1 MKNKIFLFL
10 LLIGLATTSLYGQNY
25 ERYKKLIDTTLTSK
39 HLGFS
44 KNITITVPIEWQNDV
59 AHDFPLIIVF
69 DRQNPRS
76 HNYILN
82 TIDYLTS
89 NEQMPSSILVSVES
103 DEDHRVYET
112 LHNVQSKKGL
122 ANENEQFLFDELIPL
137 LENQYKASSFRVLIG
152 HSRYGYFTTSLLSH
166 RINDLNAVVAIS
178 PFFIED
184 NVNLIDS
191 ISKINRKLISN
202 QKFFRFAI
210 GGDYPNSYYKM
221 DSLIKLHPNPKFDA
235 KGVIFPEADHNVT
248 PGLAI
253 ASSLYDIFEYWSKNQ
268 NLYLDNKVFDATTFD
283 SLSGNIIAYYG
294 QDLNFS
300 LGVLSG
306 RGWYFYGEEQYE
318 NAIKSWELLLTT
330 YPNFSEG
337 FLYILDAQ
345 LKMKKDYSE
354 TINRFNSSLSR
365 SKMYSEKEKDKLK
378 QELKKMI
385 N

>member
-1 MKNKIFLFL
+1 MKNKIFLLL
-10 LLIGLATTSLYGQNY
+10 LLIGLVTTSLYGQNY

-152 HSRYGYFTTSLLSH
+152 HSRYGFFTTSLLSH

-235 KGVIFPEADHNVT
+235 KG
-248 PGLAI
+248 LQR
-253 ASSLYDIFEYWSKNQ
+253 NQ
-268 NLYLDNKVFDATTFD
+268 R
-283 SLSGNIIAYYG
+283 I
-294 QDLNFS
+294 
-300 LGVLSG
+300 
-306 RGWYFYGEEQYE
+306 
-318 NAIKSWELLLTT
+318 
-330 YPNFSEG
+330 
-337 FLYILDAQ
+337 
-345 LKMKKDYSE
+345 
-354 TINRFNSSLSR
+354 
-365 SKMYSEKEKDKLK
+365 
-378 QELKKMI
+378 
-385 N
+385 

>member
-1 MKNKIFLFL
+1 MKNKTILFL
-10 LLIGLATTSLYGQNY
+10 ILVFSVTTNLLGQNY
-25 ERYKKLIDTTLTSK
+25 ERYKKLIDTTINSK
-39 HLGFS
+39 YLGFS
-44 KNITITVPIEWQNDV
+44 KNITITVPIEWQKDV
-59 AHDFPLIIVF
+59 NHDFPLIIVF

-103 DEDHRVYET
+103 DDKHRVYET
-112 LHNVQSKKGL
+112 LHKVQSKKGL
-122 ANENEQFLFDELIPL
+122 AYENEQFLFDELIPL
-137 LENQYKASSFRVLIG
+137 FENQYKASPFRVLIG

-178 PFFIED
+178 PFFNED

-191 ISKINRKLISN
+191 VSVINRKIISN

-210 GGDYPNSYYKM
+210 GGDYPNSFHKM
-221 DSLIKLHPNPKFDA
+221 DSLIKLQAIPKFNA
-235 KGVIFPEADHNVT
+235 KGLFFPEAAHNVT

-268 NLYLDNKVFDATTFD
+268 NLYLDNQVFDATVLD
-283 SLSGNIIAYYG
+283 SLSGNITSYYG
-294 QDLNFS
+294 QQLNFS
-300 LGVLSG
+300 LGALNG
-306 RGWYFYGEEQYE
+306 KGWYFFGEDQYE
-318 NAIKSWELLLTT
+318 SAIKSWEILLNS

-337 FLYILDAQ
+337 YLYILQAQ

-354 TINRFNSSLSR
+354 TINRFNASLS
-365 SKMYSEKEKDKLK
+365 SSNMYSEKEKDELRI
-378 QELKKMI
+378 ELKTLT

>member
-1 MKNKIFLFL
+1 MLTK
-10 LLIGLATTSLYGQNY
+10 SLYGQKY

-39 HLGFS
+39 YLGFS
-44 KNITITVPIEWQNDV
+44 KNITITVPIEWQNDI
-59 AHDFPLIIVF
+59 ALDFPLIIVF
-69 DRQNPRS
+69 DKQNPRS

-103 DEDHRVYET
+103 DEEHRVYET
-112 LHNVQSKKGL
+112 LHKVQSKQGL
-122 ANENEQFLFDELIPL
+122 AYENEQFLFDELIPL
-137 LENQYKASSFRVLIG
+137 LENKYKASTFRVLIG

-178 PFFIED
+178 PFFYED

-191 ISKINRKLISN
+191 ISEINRKIISS

-210 GGDYPNSYYKM
+210 GGDFPNSYYKM
-221 DSLIKLHPNPKFDA
+221 DSLIKLQPIPKFDA
-235 KGVIFPEADHNVT
+235 KGVIFPEADHNAT

-253 ASSLYDIFEYWSKNQ
+253 ASSLYDIFEYWFKNQ
-268 NLYLDNKVFDATTFD
+268 NLYLDNKFFDVNILD
-283 SLSGNIIAYYG
+283 SLSRNITAYYG
-294 QDLNFS
+294 QQLNFS
-300 LGVLSG
+300 FGVLNG
-306 RGWYFYGEEQYE
+306 KGWYFFGEEQYE
-318 NAIKSWELLLTT
+318 SAIKSWELLLNS

-337 FLYILDAQ
+337 YLYILEAQ

-354 TINRFNSSLSR
+354 TINRFNASLFSSNR
-365 SKMYSEKEKDKLK
+365 YSEKEKDELR

>member
-1 MKNKIFLFL
+1 MKNKIFLLL
-10 LLIGLATTSLYGQNY
+10 LLIGLVTTSLYGQNY
-25 ERYKKLIDTTLTSK
+25 ERYKKLIDTTLNSK
-39 HLGFS
+39 YLGFS
-44 KNITITVPIEWQNDV
+44 KNITITVPIEWQNNIS
-59 AHDFPLIIVF
+59 HDFPLIIVF
-69 DRQNPRS
+69 DKQNPRS

-89 NEQMPSSILVSVES
+89 NEQMPSSILVSIES
-103 DEDHRVYET
+103 DEEHRVYET
-112 LHNVQSKKGL
+112 LLKVQSKKGL
-122 ANENEQFLFDELIPL
+122 AYENEQFLFDELIPL

-178 PFFIED
+178 PFFSED

-191 ISKINRKLISN
+191 ISELNRKIFSN

-210 GGDYPNSYYKM
+210 GGDFPNSYYKM
-221 DSLIKLHPNPKFDA
+221 DSLIKLQPIPKFNA
-235 KGVIFPEADHNVT
+235 KGLIFPEADHNVT

-268 NLYLDNKVFDATTFD
+268 NLYLDNKVFDASTLD

-300 LGVLSG
+300 LGVLNG

-337 FLYILDAQ
+337 FLYILEAQ
-345 LKMKKDYSE
+345 LIMKKDYSE
-354 TINRFNSSLSR
+354 TINRFNASVSR
-365 SKMYSEKEKDKLK
+365 SNIYSEKEKDELR

>member
-10 LLIGLATTSLYGQNY
+10 LLIGLVTTSLYGQNY
-25 ERYKKLIDTTLTSK
+25 ERYKKLIDTTLNSK
-39 HLGFS
+39 YLGFS
-44 KNITITVPIEWQNDV
+44 KNITITVPIEWQNNIS
-59 AHDFPLIIVF
+59 HDFPLIIVF
-69 DRQNPRS
+69 DKQNPRS

-89 NEQMPSSILVSVES
+89 NEQMPSSILVSIES
-103 DEDHRVYET
+103 DEEHRVYET
-112 LHNVQSKKGL
+112 LLKVQSKKGL
-122 ANENEQFLFDELIPL
+122 AYENEQFLFDELIPL

-178 PFFIED
+178 PFFSED

-191 ISKINRKLISN
+191 ISELNRKIFSN

-210 GGDYPNSYYKM
+210 GGDFPNSYYKM
-221 DSLIKLHPNPKFDA
+221 DSLIKLQPIPKFNA
-235 KGVIFPEADHNVT
+235 KGLIFPEADHNVT

-268 NLYLDNKVFDATTFD
+268 NLYLDNKVFDASTLD

-300 LGVLSG
+300 LGVLNG

-337 FLYILDAQ
+337 FLYILEAQ
-345 LKMKKDYSE
+345 LIMKKDYSE
-354 TINRFNSSLSR
+354 TINRFNASVSR
-365 SKMYSEKEKDKLK
+365 SNIYSEKEKDELR